1 MLLLRNYFATVQP
14 MEPNIEPDRFEAW
27 SLFLRVHSSV
37 VRLLEAELKQQRGL
51 PLASYEVLL
60 RLHNAPQ
67 PWRMHE
73 LADSLLL
80 SRSGATR
87 HVEKL
92 EKEGLVTREI
102 CHGDRRGIQVAVT
115 AKGERTLRS
124 AVPVH
129 LQGIKD
135 HFTQHL
141 TKTETKHLA
150 SAFTKIIMAT
160 EPNRGDPQPGRQVS

>member
-1 MLLLRNYFATVQP
+1 MD
-14 MEPNIEPDRFEAW
+14 PNIDPDRFEAW
-27 SLFLRVHSSV
+27 ALFLRVHSSV
-37 VRLLEAELKQQRGL
+37 VRLLEAELEQQRGL

-67 PWRMHE
+67 PWRMSE

-92 EKEGLVTREI
+92 EKDGLVTREI
-102 CHGDRRGIQVAVT
+102 CHSDRRGIQVAVT
-115 AKGERTLRS
+115 ARGRRALRT

-135 HFTQHL
+135 HFTRHL

-150 SAFTKIIMAT
+150 SAFTKIINAT
-160 EPNRGDPQPGRQVS
+160 EPNHRGDPLPGRQASQI